1 MSRRATPGFWRERA
15 RGVGY
20 VVLLGGAVLVVAAI
34 IATVALVTAP

>member
-20 VVLLGGAVLVVAAI
+20 LVLLGVAVLAVATL
-34 IATVALVTAP
+34 IATVALVAVR

>member
-20 VVLLGGAVLVVAAI
+20 VVLLGGAVLLAATL
-34 IATVALVTAP
+34 IATLALVAMP